1 MTFGGFPVTCDAI
14 GGAVS
19 RDGEPAASICAD
31 VPPDGEVPAITAH
44 PHTPAGTGS
53 AFARISWRSV
63 VNSEIVLVLDT
74 ITTLSM

>member
-19 RDGEPAASICAD
+19 RDGEPAASD
-31 VPPDGEVPAITAH
+31 
-44 PHTPAGTGS
+44 PAGTL
-53 AFARISWRSV
+53 AFARISRRRD
-63 VNSEIVLVLDT
+63 VNSEIVRVATVATGRALRPVASVLDT